1 MIVKT
6 FLTGWIWAIV
16 AVYAHSAAL
25 AGFCSASSCN
35 LSNVSVM
42 PDITLALSPKST
54 AYLKLGSYRIVIAE
68 FPVEIDFLKNLNN
81 ALSAR
86 YVDCIRLKEQLRL
99 AKTEY

>member
-16 AVYAHSAAL
+16 AVYAPSVAL

-35 LSNVSVM
+35 LSNVSVT
-42 PDITLALSPKST
+42 PDVTLTLSPKLVV
-54 AYLKLGSYRIVIAE
+54 YLKFGSYPMVIAE
-68 FPVEIDFLKNLNN
+68 FPVEIDLLKNLGN

-86 YVDCIRLKEQLRL
+86 YVDSMRLKEQLRL
-99 AKTEY
+99 AKTE